1 MPVDRYNGLLNV
13 YKEAGFT
20 SNDVVAK
27 LRGICKQRR
36 IGHTGTL
43 DPDAVGVLV
52 VCLGS
57 GTRAVELLTEH
68 TKEYIAVC
76 RLGITTDTQDLS
88 GRVIARDERAV
99 SEEELKKAIF
109 TFQGE
114 YDQIPPMYSAL
125 KVGGKKLY
133 ELARAGMEVERR
145 SRKVTIFSISL
156 LDASQLAD
164 RHEFTMEVKCSKGTY
179 IRTLCHDIGLS
190 LGCGGAMAHLTRT
203 AVGSFHLEDA
213 LTLSQ
218 LEILRDE
225 GALENKIVPVDQI
238 FRDRDYLII
247 DPSFL
252 AQARNGNPIPVEKI
266 VSEEAEPSSEEAESS
281 SGEMQEPIGEMQAP
295 IREIQEPIG
304 EMHDPI
310 GETQEPIEEMR
321 YQEGEQFRL
330 YDPDGC
336 FFGLYRFHQRT
347 KCFRVEKFF
356 YRQQEE

>member
-1 MPVDRYNGLLNV
+1 MPIDRYNGLLNV
-13 YKEAGFT
+13 YKEEGFT

-156 LDASQLAD
+156 LDASHLAD

-218 LEILRDE
+218 LETLRDE
-225 GALENKIVPVDQI
+225 GTLEKKIVPVDQM

-252 AQARNGNPIPVEKI
+252 A
-266 VSEEAEPSSEEAESS
+266 
-281 SGEMQEPIGEMQAP
+281 PIGKMQAP
-295 IREIQEPIG
+295 IREMQEPIG

>member
-109 TFQGE
+109 AFQGE

-156 LDASQLAD
+156 LDASQLED
-164 RHEFTMEVKCSKGTY
+164 RREFTMEVKCSKGTY
-179 IRTLCHDIGLS
+179 IRTLCHDIWGV
-190 LGCGGAMAHLTRT
+190 
-203 AVGSFHLEDA
+203 AV
-213 LTLSQ
+213 Q
-218 LEILRDE
+218 W
-225 GALENKIVPVDQI
+225 
-238 FRDRDYLII
+238 LI
-247 DPSFL
+247 
-252 AQARNGNPIPVEKI
+252 
-266 VSEEAEPSSEEAESS
+266 
-281 SGEMQEPIGEMQAP
+281 
-295 IREIQEPIG
+295 
-304 EMHDPI
+304 
-310 GETQEPIEEMR
+310 
-321 YQEGEQFRL
+321 
-330 YDPDGC
+330 
-336 FFGLYRFHQRT
+336 
-347 KCFRVEKFF
+347 
-356 YRQQEE
+356 